1 MDRLIHTRR
10 NGNFFLEITGH
21 PTFGLPFGQD
31 RLIPIWVATL
41 AVQQKSRTVNFES
54 AAQMLDFFHLS
65 KDGRHYRRIV
75 QAFQRVFAATIFFG
89 TDDQPARHH
98 LADSAR
104 FHFFDKLHLW
114 FHDHDQPVPASD
126 TAENTITLSEAFYR
140 EIDSHR
146 IPVEREVVAA
156 LAHAPGILDF
166 YIWLVWRS
174 WTVNGSPAYVPLFT
188 ASGLCS
194 QLGTTDYPARRF
206 RQLITQWLRRVK
218 GLWPQC
224 PADIAPDG
232 NRLIVKSSKNCPAIA
247 ATEKSSN

>member
-1 MDRLIHTRR
+1 VHY
-10 NGNFFLEITGH
+10 EWSV
-21 PTFGLPFGQD
+21 PFGQD

-41 AVQQKSRTVNFES
+41 AIRQKSRTVRFDS
-54 AAQMLDFFHLS
+54 AAQMLDFFRLS

-89 TDDQPARHH
+89 TDNLPARYH
-98 LADSAR
+98 LTDLAR

-114 FHDHDQPVPASD
+114 FHDHDQRAPAGEG
-126 TAENTITLSEAFYR
+126 AENIIILSEAFYN
-140 EIDSHR
+140 EIDAHR

-166 YIWLVWRS
+166 YVWLVWRS
-174 WTVNGSPAYVPLFT
+174 WAVNGPPAYVPLFT

-194 QLGTTDYPARRF
+194 QLGTTEYPERRF
-206 RQLITQWLRRVK
+206 RQLIRQWLRRVK
-218 GLWPQC
+218 ALWPEC

-232 NRLIVKSSKNCPAIA
+232 DRLIVKSSRGCPAI
-247 ATEKSSN
+247 TTVEKSLSLPQQTPEL